1 MKIYISYFGLFRN
14 KIGKT
19 EDEIDIEEGSTVLD
33 LLHKLSTI
41 YGNALEKLISEE
53 SESVLDPS
61 LVITVNGTILDRLDG
76 MSTEI
81 KKGDK
86 ISLMSIV
93 SGG

>member
-1 MKIYISYFGLFRN
+1 LNTHISYYGLFRS

-19 EDEIDIEEGSTVLD
+19 EDDIDIEEGSTVLD
-33 LLHKLSTI
+33 LLRKLSTM
-41 YGNALEKLISEE
+41 YGKSLEKLISEE
-53 SESVLDPS
+53 SGSTLDPS
-61 LVITVNGTILDRLDG
+61 LVITVNGSILDRSRDLNRK
-76 MSTEI
+76 I